1 MVSGEV
7 LMYER
12 STGYCPFSLNK
23 KNNPGGSGMAD
34 SDKEKN
40 LVGGH
45 GDTME
50 QLNRM
55 GIFGRSYK
63 RKNYKT
69 QYTP

>member
-7 LMYER
+7 LIYER
-12 STGYCPFSLNK
+12 STGYGPFSLNK
-23 KNNPGGSGMAD
+23 KITPGGLGMAD
-34 SDKEKN
+34 SDQEKN

-55 GIFGRSYK
+55 GFLEVR
-63 RKNYKT
+63 
-69 QYTP
+69 

>member
-1 MVSGEV
+1 
-7 LMYER
+7 
-12 STGYCPFSLNK
+12 
-23 KNNPGGSGMAD
+23 MAD
-34 SDKEKN
+34 SDQEKN

-55 GIFGRSYK
+55 GIFGRSDK

-69 QYTP
+69 QYIP